1 MRHFKRLLAAVLTA
15 ALAASLAAL
24 PAGAAGSSFSDVI
37 DPNTAVN
44 ADILRLMGVVDGT
57 GGNYFN
63 PGSILTRA
71 QFCTMVINFV
81 QQGDQVP
88 IHNTRTIFSDVPGSH
103 WARGYVN
110 LAASITVEDGDRK
123 LPLFSGVG
131 DGRFMPDRE
140 ISLAEAT
147 TVIIRSLGYTSKQA
161 GALWP
166 QSYMDL
172 ASSMGLLDGL
182 DRDYNAPITRQRAA
196 QLFVNALSCKTAS
209 GEVYYNTLGTAKG
222 DTVLLAVNVATD
234 TGEAQGAVRTSSGT
248 YLPQKEGVAPTALQ
262 GRRGNLILN
271 DKNEIITFIPDSSDS
286 LTVTLTGDARPNAIQ
301 AGGQEYTIS
310 SDTPVYT
317 AGSETGSSYLDS
329 YKSLY
334 SGTQVTLF
342 TQRGKVVAI
351 YTTSSGTTIDSDAV
365 VVMGHATNATFYQL
379 TGGGGGFNIVKN
391 RSPIRMSDIRPYDVV
406 TYDPMSN
413 TLVVSDLR
421 ITCLYDKAEP
431 NTKTPQTITAGGH
444 EFQVLESAWD
454 TTQNFRQGDSVSLL
468 LTADGKVAGV
478 AAATAETRST
488 AVAMISKSGAEV
500 FLPNGGTLTLSGEMS
515 ESAAG
520 KLGIV
525 SIGRDRLTSSSLV
538 SRGAP
543 GAFDLQKMTLGSYQ
557 VASSVRVYEQTMG
570 GTMSQIPLD
579 ELPMAKIDAGN
590 IAIYHL
596 NSSDIVDYIVLEGV
610 TGSGYRYGMM
620 VGYTPEDFENSTAWR
635 LLQGD
640 GPIDFATN
648 ATYRGKTGDMVG
660 VVITTNREG
669 KPLIRTVIQLR
680 GYHDVS
686 SADFFESQGLQYVKI
701 GGRNYR
707 VAEDVE
713 CYLKISSNQYDP
725 SNWSNRGSNAKESV
739 ETCLSFSDNLSVYID
754 PVGEQVRIIK
764 AN

>member
-1 MRHFKRLLAAVLTA
+1 MRCKKLLSLLLSA
-15 ALAASLAAL
+15 ALLASLAAL
-24 PAGAAGSSFSDVI
+24 PAGAAGSSFSDVN
-37 DPNTAVN
+37 DPSTAVN

-110 LAASITVEDGDRK
+110 LAASLTVEDGDRK

-140 ISLAEAT
+140 ITLAEAA

-161 GALWP
+161 GAVWP

-172 ASSMGLLDGL
+172 AGSIGLLEGL
-182 DRDYNAPITRQRAA
+182 DRDYSAPITRQRAA

-209 GEVYYNTLGTAKG
+209 GELYYNTLGTPKA
-222 DTVLLAVNVATD
+222 DTVLLAVNVSTD
-234 TGEAQGAVRTSSGT
+234 TGEAQGAVRTSGGT
-248 YLPQKEGVAPTALQ
+248 YLPQKEGVAPSALQ
-262 GRRGNLILN
+262 GRRGTLILN

-286 LTVTLTGDARPNAIQ
+286 LTVTLTGDAKPNSLQ
-301 AGGQEYTIS
+301 AGGKEYTIS

-317 AGSETGSSYLDS
+317 AGSETGSSYLNS
-329 YKSLY
+329 YKTLY

-365 VVMGHATNATFYQL
+365 VVTGHATNATFYQL
-379 TGGGGGFNIVKN
+379 TGGGSGFKIVKN
-391 RSPIRMSDIRPYDVV
+391 RSPISMSDIRPYDVV

-421 ITCLYDKAEP
+421 ITCVYDKAEP

-454 TTQNFRQGDSVSLL
+454 TTGSFRQGDSVSLL
-468 LTADGKVAGV
+468 LTADGKVAGL
-478 AAATAETRST
+478 APTSAETRST
-488 AVAMISKSGAEV
+488 AVAMISKGGAEV
-500 FLPNGGTLTLSGEMS
+500 FLPNGGTLTLSGDIS

-525 SIGRDRLTSSSLV
+525 SIGKDRLTSSSLV

-543 GAFDLQKMTLGSYQ
+543 GDFDLQKMTLGNYR
-557 VASSVRVYEQTMG
+557 VASSVRVYEQAMG
-570 GTMSQIPLD
+570 GTMSPIPLD
-579 ELPMAKIDAGN
+579 ELPMARIEGSD
-590 IAIYHL
+590 IAVYHL
-596 NSSDIVDYIVLEGV
+596 NSSDIVDYIVLENV

-620 VGYTPEDFENSTAWR
+620 VGYTPENLENGTAWR
-635 LLQGD
+635 LLQGG
-640 GPIDFATN
+640 GPIDFATT

-660 VVITTNREG
+660 VVTTTNRDGE
-669 KPLIRTVIQLR
+669 PLIRTVIQLR
-680 GYHDVS
+680 GYHNVT
-686 SADFFESQGLQYVKI
+686 SADFFESQGLQYVKA

-713 CYLKISSNQYDP
+713 CYLRISGNQYDP
-725 SNWSNRGSNAKESV
+725 NNWSNRGGNAQERV
-739 ETCLSFSDNLSVYID
+739 EECLSFSDNLSVYID
-754 PVGEQVRIIK
+754 PVGEQVRIIR